1 MDDEGVYLLDLC
13 DEAIGHPALRSHAL
27 DWLREDGDPDAP
39 PACVDAWYPQI
50 HAIVLLTRGKEET
63 RSRVLA
69 ETASGY
75 RVDVLEVPQG
85 WVERDG
91 EGVLRRL
98 PRERERI
105 AELLGSEAARRENRV
120 WPGQGVLY
128 GVNVGDLD
136 FDEEAQADEAEWEDD
151 DWDDDDWGDEEDD
164 DEPRDANANAE
175 AQRYVAAPDEALG
188 WRGRSVALV
197 LLEAVTLSRRVFAVQ
212 RTEAGLS
219 QAALEVLLVM
229 LVASAPPV
237 LEPEELTRVLSCS
250 PHDVDEALR
259 ELEAAACAFP
269 AGAEI
274 QSTSGSVL
282 GTGVDREWTLSD
294 LGRDIAADW
303 IARVLPIFAGWPPDA
318 PDVDDGGGIGA

>member
-27 DWLREDGDPDAP
+27 DWLREDGDPDGP

-50 HAIVLLTRGKEET
+50 HAIVLLTRGREET
-63 RSRVLA
+63 RSRMLA

-91 EGVLRRL
+91 EGALRRL

-105 AELLGSEAARRENRV
+105 ADLLGSEAARRENRV
-120 WPGQGVLY
+120 WPAQGVLY

-136 FDEEAQADEAEWEDD
+136 LDEEAQADEAEWDH
-151 DWDDDDWGDEEDD
+151 DDWGDEDD
-164 DEPRDANANAE
+164 DEPREASAE

-197 LLEAVTLSRRVFAVQ
+197 LLEAVTLSRRAFAVQ
-212 RTEAGLS
+212 RTEADLS

-237 LEPEELTRVLSCS
+237 SEPEELTRVLSRS
-250 PHDVDEALR
+250 ADDVDEALR

-282 GTGVDREWTLSD
+282 GTGVNWEWTVSD

-318 PDVDDGGGIGA
+318 PDVDDGGGLGA

>member
-27 DWLREDGDPDAP
+27 DWLREDGDPDGP
-39 PACVDAWYPQI
+39 SACVDAWYPQI
-50 HAIVLLTRGKEET
+50 HAIVLLTRGREET
-63 RSRVLA
+63 RSRMLA
-69 ETASGY
+69 ETASSY
-75 RVDVLEVPQG
+75 RVDVLEVPRG

-91 EGVLRRL
+91 EGALRRL

-120 WPGQGVLY
+120 WPAQGFGLY
-128 GVNVGDLD
+128 FSDLD
-136 FDEEAQADEAEWEDD
+136 PNEEAQADEAEWDDD
-151 DWDDDDWGDEEDD
+151 DWDNEEEDD
-164 DEPRDANANAE
+164 DEPRDASAE

-197 LLEAVTLSRRVFAVQ
+197 LLEAVTLSRRAFAVQ
-212 RTEAGLS
+212 RTKADLS

-229 LVASAPPV
+229 LVAGAPLG
-237 LEPEELTRVLSCS
+237 LEPEELTRVLSRS
-250 PHDVDEALR
+250 PGDVDEALR
-259 ELEAAACAFP
+259 ELEAAACALP

-282 GTGVDREWTLSD
+282 GTGVDWEWTLSD

-318 PDVDDGGGIGA
+318 PDVDDGGGLGA